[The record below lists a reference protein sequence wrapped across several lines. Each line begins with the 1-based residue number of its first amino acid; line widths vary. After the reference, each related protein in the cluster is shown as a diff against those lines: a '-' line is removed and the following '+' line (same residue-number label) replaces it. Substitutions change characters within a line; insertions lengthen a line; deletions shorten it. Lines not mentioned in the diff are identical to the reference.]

1 MPDSQYKKFVN
12 QRFFECINVL
22 KSRSE
27 VNSDREFALSIG
39 ISPSNLGD
47 IKADRRSVTIEIL
60 NRATDKFGINS
71 AYIVTG
77 AGRPFLKATSREEE
91 TVSVKTREVVVV
103 ATQDTTGN
111 TTVPL
116 INHKAAA
123 TFVAGYQSQE
133 WFEEQDSI
141 LLPSYMIKEGQCY
154 ALQVSGDSMEPT
166 LQQDDWVIC
175 RLLEDSDYRFISDGE
190 VYVIV
195 SEQKGIQIKR
205 IRNRLHQYGVIRCLS
220 DNPKHET
227 FDIPESELLQ
237 VWKVEW
243 HLRSHLPEV
252 SADIDHLQG
261 NLQTMMEEMKKLQT
275 SYNNQV
281 STS

>member
-1 MPDSQYKKFVN
+1 M
-12 QRFFECINVL
+12 L
-22 KSRSE
+22 KSRNE
-27 VNSDREFALSIG
+27 INSDREFALSIDV
-39 ISPSNLGD
+39 SPSNLGD
-47 IKADRRSVTIEIL
+47 IKANRRSVTLEIL
-60 NRATDKFGINS
+60 NRAADRFDINS

-77 AGRPFLKATSREEE
+77 AGRPFNKRGERPAP
-91 TVSVKTREVVVV
+91 VAPTREVVVV
-103 ATQDTTGN
+103 ATQDTNGN

-166 LQQDDWVIC
+166 LLQDDWVIC
-175 RLLEDSDYRFISDGE
+175 RLLDSADYRYLSDGE
-190 VYVIV
+190 VYVVV

-205 IRNRLHQYGVIRCLS
+205 VRNRLHQYGVIRCLS
-220 DNPKHET
+220 DNPKHDT

-237 VWKVEW
+237 IWKVEW

-252 SADIDHLQG
+252 SPDIDHLHS
-261 NLQTMMEEMKKLQT
+261 NLQDMMEEMKQLRNYRREA
-275 SYNNQV
+275 SPN
-281 STS
+281 

>member
-1 MPDSQYKKFVN
+1 MPDNQYKKFVN
-12 QRFFECINVL
+12 QRFFECINML
-22 KSRSE
+22 KSRNE

-60 NRATDKFGINS
+60 NRATDKFRINS
-71 AYIVTG
+71 AYVVTG
-77 AGRPFLKATSREEE
+77 AGHPFLKASDNSTES
-91 TVSVKTREVVVV
+91 TPVKTREIVVV
-103 ATQDTTGN
+103 ATQDPSGN

-123 TFVAGYQSQE
+123 TFIAGYQSQE

-154 ALQVSGDSMEPT
+154 ALQVSGDSMQPT

-175 RLLEDSDYRFISDGE
+175 RLLEESEYRYISDGE
-190 VYVIV
+190 VYVVV

-220 DNPKHET
+220 DNPKHDT
-227 FDIPESELLQ
+227 FDIPENELLQ

-243 HLRSHLPEV
+243 HLRSQLPEV
-252 SADIDHLQG
+252 SGDIDQLQD
-261 NLQTMMEEMKKLQT
+261 NLQSMMDEMKKMRANYDNKL
-275 SYNNQV
+275 SA
-281 STS
+281 S

>member
-1 MPDSQYKKFVN
+1 MPDNQYKKLVN

-22 KSRSE
+22 KSRN
-27 VNSDREFALSIG
+27 VINSDREFALSID

-60 NRATDKFGINS
+60 NRATDRFGINS

-77 AGRPFLKATSREEE
+77 AGRPFVKTSDESAE
-91 TVSVKTREVVVV
+91 TVVTKTREVIVV
-103 ATQDTTGN
+103 ATQDTSGN

-123 TFVAGYQSQE
+123 TFVSGYQSQE

-175 RLLEDSDYRFISDGE
+175 RLLDDSEYRYIGDGE
-190 VYVIV
+190 VYVVV
-195 SEQKGIQIKR
+195 SAQKGIQIKR

-220 DNPKHET
+220 DNPKHDT

-252 SADIDHLQG
+252 SANIDHLQS
-261 NLQTMMEEMKKLQT
+261 MMEEMKKLSNTYQGEVPT
-275 SYNNQV
+275 R
-281 STS
+281 

>member
-1 MPDSQYKKFVN
+1 MPDNHYKNLVN
-12 QRFFECINVL
+12 QRFFECINML
-22 KSRSE
+22 KTRGDIS
-27 VNSDREFALSIG
+27 SDREFALTIE

-47 IKADRRSVTIEIL
+47 IKANRRSVTIEIL
-60 NRATDKFGINS
+60 NRAHERFGLNS
-71 AYIVTG
+71 GYIITG
-77 AGRPFLKATSREEE
+77 IGKPFVNSQDTPPTPREII
-91 TVSVKTREVVVV
+91 VV
-103 ATQDTTGN
+103 ATQDTAGN

-123 TFVAGYQSQE
+123 SFMTGYQSQE
-133 WFEEQDSI
+133 FFEEQDTI
-141 LLPSYMIKEGQCY
+141 LLPSYMIKDGQCY

-166 LQQDDWVIC
+166 LQPDDWVIC
-175 RLLEDSDYRFISDGE
+175 RLLDNNEYRYISDGE
-190 VYVIV
+190 VYVVV

-205 IRNRLHQYGVIRCLS
+205 VRNRLHQYGVIRCLS

-252 SADIDHLQG
+252 STDIDQIQDKLQ
-261 NLQTMMEEMKKLQT
+261 QMVEEEMKKI
-275 SYNNQV
+275 QV
-281 STS
+281 KL